1 MKPYKRIKFLN
12 KKLTSLIDEKE
23 KIDLRFIG
31 ESFWLNDDEYTRLL
45 NESDRLNGEIQRY
58 TDELKVLLPL
68 LNLYRVLLIIGITI
82 VIVSGVCL
90 LKILLS

>member
-45 NESDRLNGEIQRY
+45 NESDRLNEEIQWY

-68 LNLYRVLLIIGITI
+68 LNFYRVLLISGITI

>member
-82 VIVSGVCL
+82 IIVSGVCL
-90 LKILLS
+90 FKILLS

>member
-82 VIVSGVCL
+82 VIVSGGCL